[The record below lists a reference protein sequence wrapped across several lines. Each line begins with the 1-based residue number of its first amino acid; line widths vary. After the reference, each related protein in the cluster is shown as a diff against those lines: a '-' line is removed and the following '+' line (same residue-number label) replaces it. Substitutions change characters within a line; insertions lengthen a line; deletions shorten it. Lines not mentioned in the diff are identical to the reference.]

1 MDTLS
6 YKTVSGNRETA
17 KKEWLF
23 IDAEGETVGRLAS
36 KVAMLLRGKHKPDF
50 TPHADMG
57 DYVVVVNA
65 EKIVFSGKKMTDK
78 QYVTYSGLPGGQKK
92 TSPKDLLAKKPE
104 AVFENAVRGMLPK
117 TRLGRKIFKN
127 MHVFVGPEHT
137 HEAQKPRAIDLNP
150 VK

>member
-6 YKTVSGNRETA
+6 YKTVSGNKETA
-17 KKEWLF
+17 KKEWLL

-36 KVAMLLRGKHKPDF
+36 RTAMILRGKHKPDF

-65 EKIVFSGKKMTDK
+65 DKVVFSGKKMTDK
-78 QYVTYSGLPGGQKK
+78 QYVTYSGRPGGQKK
-92 TSPKDLLAKKPE
+92 TTPQQMLAKKPE

-117 TRLGRKIFKN
+117 TRLGRKVFKN
-127 MHVFVGPEHT
+127 LHVFAGPEHN
-137 HEAQKPRAIDLNP
+137 HEAQKPRTIDLNTI
-150 VK
+150 K